1 MAKTQD
7 NKKATAFTK
16 NIIEKLACPADKQQ
30 IYYRDPQT
38 RCLYIQ
44 AARGGTK
51 SFVYRKSI
59 DGSKRQKFLGY
70 FPDMSIEQA
79 RATAS
84 KLNAA
89 FGMGENPFDEFLAS
103 KNEMTFRDL
112 FNIYIQRH
120 ANKQQKKTVT
130 DMINNFERWLLPL
143 AKRKPSSI
151 THADAEHLHGQIA
164 KQRGEYAANRA
175 VQLARAVFNKA
186 KQFKVHQR
194 ENPFSN
200 IALFPEEA
208 RSRFLSGAEV
218 ARLINA
224 LQDGL
229 HIDLHDFIMLD
240 LMTGARKSNLLSM
253 RWDEIDGLNSVST
266 PVIWTIPETK
276 NGTFQVVPLGAD
288 EIKILKRRH
297 KTLSSPWVFPSK
309 TSESG
314 HLEDLKRAWTT
325 IRKQTGLTDIT
336 IHDLRR
342 SLASAM
348 ASQNVNVALIQS
360 ALHHKDLKT
369 TLAVYARTSNKAV
382 LAAKQLVHK
391 AWFNEARKERKKIV
405 HLKKK

>member
-1 MAKTQD
+1 MEKMQDSKKT
-7 NKKATAFTK
+7 TAFTK
-16 NIIEKLACPADKQQ
+16 NIIEKLACPADKEQ
-30 IYYRDPQT
+30 IYYRDSQT

-70 FPDMSIEQA
+70 FPDISIEQA
-79 RATAS
+79 RAAAN

-89 FGMGENPFDEFLAS
+89 FGIGENPFDEFSAS

-112 FNIYIQRH
+112 FNIYIDRH
-120 ANKQQKKTVT
+120 ARKQQKKTT
-130 DMINNFERWLLPL
+130 DEMIKDFDRWLPSI
-143 AKRKPSSI
+143 AKRKPSTI
-151 THADAEHLHGQIA
+151 MHIDAEQLHGQIA

-175 VQLARAVFNKA
+175 IQLARSVFNKA
-186 KQFKVHQR
+186 KQFKIYQG

-200 IALFPEEA
+200 LTLFSEEP
-208 RSRFLSGAEV
+208 RNRFLSTAEA

-240 LMTGARKSNLLSM
+240 LMTGARKTNLLSM
-253 RWDEIDGLNSVST
+253 RWDEISDLNSM
-266 PVIWTIPETK
+266 PVTWTIPETK
-276 NGTFQVVPLGAD
+276 NGTSQVVPLGAD
-288 EIKILKRRH
+288 EIKILKRRR
-297 KTLSSPWVFPSK
+297 KNMSSPWVFPSK
-309 TSESG
+309 TSKSG

-325 IRKQTGLTDIT
+325 IRKQTKLTDIT

-369 TLAVYARTSNKAV
+369 TLGVYAKTSNQAV
-382 LAAKQLVHK
+382 LEAKQSVHK
-391 AWFNEARKERKKIV
+391 LWFDEAKKERKKV
-405 HLKKK
+405 VPLKKK

>member
-1 MAKTQD
+1 MQNTNKT
-7 NKKATAFTK
+7 TAFTK
-16 NIIEKLACPADKQQ
+16 NVIAKLTCPKDKEQ

-51 SFVYRKSI
+51 SFVYRKSV

-79 RATAS
+79 RAAAS

-89 FGMGENPFDEFLAS
+89 FGLGENPFDEFLAS

-112 FNIYIQRH
+112 FNIYIERH
-120 ANKQQKKTVT
+120 ANKKQKKTIT
-130 DMINNFERWLLPL
+130 DMINNFDRWLLPL

-151 THADAEHLHGQIA
+151 NHTDAENLHGQIA

-186 KQFKVHQR
+186 KQFKIYQG

-200 IALFPEEA
+200 IALFPEES
-208 RSRFLSGAEV
+208 RNRFLSGAEV

-240 LMTGARKSNLLSM
+240 LMTGARKANLLSM
-253 RWDEIDGLNSVST
+253 RWDEIDGLNSSSAT
-266 PVIWTIPETK
+266 WIIPETK
-276 NGTFQVVPLGAD
+276 NGTLQVIPLSVN
-288 EIKILKRRH
+288 EIKILERRH

-325 IRKQTGLTDIT
+325 IRKQTGLIDIT

-348 ASQNVNVALIQS
+348 ASKNVNVALIQS

-369 TLAVYARTSNKAV
+369 TLAVYAKTSNQAV

-391 AWFNEARKERKKIV
+391 AWFDEAKRERKKV
-405 HLKKK
+405 VPLKNS